1 MFSLILRILSL
12 PLIPFRRYLPP
23 SPPSPLPQPRNP
35 PKDNNNPSLSSSP
48 SPTPA
53 PLVKSTV
60 MYVYL
65 GKLDWKPY
73 GQDET
78 FVITL
83 PNGPARAG
91 DPAYLFSQ
99 WTKDARGAQK
109 ANWFLNLVVDKV
121 SKTAS
126 GDDVF
131 TLKNSHYYSWEITT
145 QKVYGELKVT
155 MSNPNKEKSTMT
167 FNRIWK
173 SESQTPSGSLR
184 IWTGKINWPNY
195 ATNEMATFIVPEGFG
210 KDKPVLAVWQWT
222 KNGEGKPKN
231 PNVHVAKQSIL
242 SSPDKTVKFEY
253 NSFYHVTCTWQQS
266 TERLAVH
273 MKGSG
278 IESNVSQEIGDFA
291 LAVHLDRHSHPPESA
306 PNKAEVELRLPQA
319 QPSLSRIQAPMPFP
333 KGLVDTLTHAQAFI
347 DQAGYLA
354 KYAEQRFAALDTDL
368 HARDHQ
374 LTAAETQVR
383 ELLRSRDI
391 LLQRE
396 REQQEE
402 AALLKKL
409 LQKEQVTVHDL
420 EKEIAKL
427 RKKIRDGD
435 KHDEDDHRV
444 MEELRDARI
453 QLKRQ
458 LDQAEASYDKAKAR
472 IQGLTEEIQKLEAK
486 IFLLQSE
493 LDVLRKRNEA
503 LTTDKKALTQANE
516 KLVSDAKALQ
526 DKVQELTNADEE
538 AKSNIAR
545 LKKEVLDTED
555 EKQAALD
562 KGIEKD
568 RLLLAAQEENRRIER
583 LRTTERK
590 ELLQAEGFRNHYWDI
605 LNKQKLTHL
614 ITMKKETPPQVA
626 QKKGCPGI
634 GLSRNKTVQE

>member
-23 SPPSPLPQPRNP
+23 SPPSALPQPRCP
-35 PKDNNNPSLSSSP
+35 PKDNNKTSSSSSP
-48 SPTPA
+48 SSTPA
-53 PLVKSTV
+53 PLVKSTA

-131 TLKNSHYYSWEITT
+131 TLKNSHYYSWEIKTS
-145 QKVYGELKVT
+145 KAYGEIKVT
-155 MSNPNKEKSTMT
+155 MSNPNKAISSMNL
-167 FNRIWK
+167 NRIWQ
-173 SESQTPSGSLR
+173 SETANPSGSLR
-184 IWTGKINWPNY
+184 IWNGKINWPDH
-195 ATNEMATFIVPEGFG
+195 ATNELATFIVPEGFG
-210 KDKPVLAVWQWT
+210 KDKPVLAIWQWT
-222 KNGEGKPKN
+222 NGITDKKSKS
-231 PNVHVAKQSIL
+231 PNVHIAKQSTL
-242 SSPDKTVKFEY
+242 SGPEKGVKFEY
-253 NSFYHVTCTWQQS
+253 TSTHQLTFTWEKN

-273 MKGSG
+273 MQGGNGKGQISKDLG
-278 IESNVSQEIGDFA
+278 EFA
-291 LAVHLDRHSHPPESA
+291 LAVHYDRHSHDFNPPESA
-306 PNKAEVELRLPQA
+306 PKKVEVAHRLPQA

-374 LTAAETQVR
+374 LTAAETQIR
-383 ELLRSRDI
+383 ELLKNRDL
-391 LLQRE
+391 LLQKE

-402 AALLKKL
+402 AALLKEL
-409 LQKEQVTVHDL
+409 LQKEQATVHDL
-420 EKEIAKL
+420 ENEIAKL
-427 RKKIRDGD
+427 RKQIYDGD

-444 MEELRDARI
+444 MAELRDARI

-458 LDQAEASYDKAKAR
+458 LDQAEASYDKAKSR
-472 IQGLTEEIQKLEAK
+472 IQELVEQIQKLESK
-486 IFLLQSE
+486 IFSLQSE
-493 LDVLRKRNEA
+493 LDVLRKLNESLTKENAALTDAKLQLEENTKSLQGEVESARVASEKAKENIERLTQEVRNEA
-503 LTTDKKALTQANE
+503 AEKRKAWG
-516 KLVSDAKALQ
+516 KL
-526 DKVQELTNADEE
+526 
-538 AKSNIAR
+538 
-545 LKKEVLDTED
+545 KE
-555 EKQAALD
+555 
-562 KGIEKD
+562 
-568 RLLLAAQEENRRIER
+568 AQEETSSIQDLWSKDRS
-583 LRTTERK
+583 
-590 ELLQAEGFRNHYWDI
+590 ELLETKQSSEEYWEI
-605 LNKQKLTHL
+605 LHKQKLLHL
-614 ITMKKETPPQVA
+614 VKKKEAQPQVA
-626 QKKGCPGI
+626 QK
-634 GLSRNKTVQE
+634 

>member
-23 SPPSPLPQPRNP
+23 SPPSPLPQPKKPLP
-35 PKDNNNPSLSSSP
+35 PKDSNNSPSASSS
-48 SPTPA
+48 SSSSSTTA
-53 PLVKSTV
+53 PLVKSTA

-73 GQDET
+73 GLDET

-155 MSNPNKEKSTMT
+155 MSNPNKDKSTMT

-231 PNVHVAKQSIL
+231 PNVHVAKQTIL
-242 SSPDKTVKFEY
+242 SSPEKTVKFEY

-291 LAVHLDRHSHPPESA
+291 LAVHLDRHSHDFSPPESS
-306 PNKAEVELRLPQA
+306 PDKSEVELRLPQT
-319 QPSLSRIQAPMPFP
+319 QPSLPRILAPLPFP
-333 KGLVDTLTHAQAFI
+333 RGLVSTLTHAQAFI

-354 KYAEQRFAALDTDL
+354 KYAEDRFKALDSDL
-368 HARDHQ
+368 HARDSQ
-374 LTAAETQVR
+374 LAAAEAQIR
-383 ELLRSRDI
+383 ELIKGRDI
-391 LLQRE
+391 LNSDDKVQKAKIATLE
-396 REQQEE
+396 D
-402 AALLKKL
+402 LLKRAHDDVNQLEARVTKL
-409 LQKEQVTVHDL
+409 QDDIKEGH
-420 EKEIAKL
+420 
-427 RKKIRDGD
+427 
-435 KHDEDDHRV
+435 KHDIEDHQELDS
-444 MEELRDARI
+444 LRDARLK
-453 QLKRQ
+453 LKRE
-458 LDQAEASYDKAKAR
+458 LEQALPALSAAKAR
-472 IQGLTEEIQKLEAK
+472 VTALTEEVAKLKAERDSALAQLLVQKNLNKTLTDEVDELKKANKKLTEDLEPLQTKNRALQNEVNQNAENWDTYGK
-486 IFLLQSE
+486 ELNDMRVQRDNIAHKVVVWEDKTYNAVVMKNAYWRVLNNHGFLGEVEQPA
-493 LDVLRKRNEA
+493 LRKI
-503 LTTDKKALTQANE
+503 
-516 KLVSDAKALQ
+516 
-526 DKVQELTNADEE
+526 EE
-538 AKSNIAR
+538 HKI
-545 LKKEVLDTED
+545 V
-555 EKQAALD
+555 
-562 KGIEKD
+562 
-568 RLLLAAQEENRRIER
+568 
-583 LRTTERK
+583 
-590 ELLQAEGFRNHYWDI
+590 
-605 LNKQKLTHL
+605 
-614 ITMKKETPPQVA
+614 
-626 QKKGCPGI
+626 
-634 GLSRNKTVQE
+634 

>member
-1 MFSLILRILSL
+1 
-12 PLIPFRRYLPP
+12 
-23 SPPSPLPQPRNP
+23 
-35 PKDNNNPSLSSSP
+35 
-48 SPTPA
+48 
-53 PLVKSTV
+53 

-73 GQDET
+73 GLDET

-155 MSNPNKEKSTMT
+155 MSNPNKDKSTMT

-231 PNVHVAKQSIL
+231 PNVHVAKQTIL
-242 SSPDKTVKFEY
+242 SSPEKTVKFEY

-291 LAVHLDRHSHPPESA
+291 LAVHLDRHSHDFSPPEST

-319 QPSLSRIQAPMPFP
+319 QASLSRIQAPMPFP

-374 LTAAETQVR
+374 LTAAETQIR
-383 ELLRSRDI
+383 ELLKNRDL

-396 REQQEE
+396 REQQDE

-409 LQKEQVTVHDL
+409 LQREKATVHDL
-420 EKEIAKL
+420 EIEIVQL
-427 RKKIRDGD
+427 RKKIGDGD

-444 MEELRDARI
+444 IAELRDARI

-458 LDQAEASYDKAKAR
+458 LDEAEASHDKAKAR
-472 IQGLTEEIQKLEAK
+472 IQGLTEQIQKLESE

-493 LDVLRKRNEA
+493 LDVLRKRNENLIKENAA
-503 LTTDKKALTQANE
+503 LTDAKRKLQADNESLQDDVESARLTDEKAQANITRLTE
-516 KLVSDAKALQ
+516 
-526 DKVQELTNADEE
+526 ELRNEADEKRKASDRALE
-538 AKSNIAR
+538 KGR
-545 LKKEVLDTED
+545 ELLK
-555 EKQAALD
+555 
-562 KGIEKD
+562 
-568 RLLLAAQEENRRIER
+568 AQEETSRIEG
-583 LRTTERK
+583 LRSTDRK
-590 ELLQAEGFRNHYWDI
+590 ELLETKLLSDQYWDI
-605 LNKQKLTHL
+605 LKRQKLLHL
-614 ITMKKETPPQVA
+614 IKKTEAQPQVA
-626 QKKGCPGI
+626 QK
-634 GLSRNKTVQE
+634 